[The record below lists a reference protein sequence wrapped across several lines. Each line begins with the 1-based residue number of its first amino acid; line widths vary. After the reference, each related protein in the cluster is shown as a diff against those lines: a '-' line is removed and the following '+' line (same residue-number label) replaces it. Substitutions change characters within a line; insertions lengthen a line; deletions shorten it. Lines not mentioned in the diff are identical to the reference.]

1 MALRFAG
8 ARWLGERRRR
18 RLASGE
24 GASESMDESVTTS
37 QGRAGTAGKARP
49 AVLSLRNVV
58 PRRAFLLLGLL
69 LSVSLVVAGIVA
81 GAWYEAWGAGFAGS
95 GYLRLLG
102 LEQGRMAV
110 WTTSAFL
117 LLAAQ
122 LSLVIGWVRSKSLA
136 DFDGRYRAWARIAI
150 SWFVFAVVVGTQAH
164 ASLSQALVTQ
174 FKFEGIWQK
183 EIFCWLLPI
192 GILVAGVAWMMDG
205 ELKTSRTARLLLW
218 LAVVTSLA
226 GTVVVLEPVQLQVLT
241 PRLLALLRM
250 GTLLAAAGLLIQALL
265 VFLRHVVHVSPEP
278 APRRRRRKKSRTRRT
293 GLEDEHEL
301 AAEADEEADDEEA
314 SDEENGYDQYEEY
327 AEEDASEDESG
338 DEEVEEDDYS
348 YAELEDL
355 NDHAYRVDPPEVSDT
370 FPDQTQLKGLS
381 KREKRR
387 LRKQWREEQRRSR

>member
-122 LSLVIGWVRSKSLA
+122 LSLVIGWVRSYSLT
-136 DFDGRYRAWARIAI
+136 DFDGRYRAWKRIAI
-150 SWFVFAVVVGTQAH
+150 SWIVFAVVVGTQAH

-218 LAVVTSLA
+218 SAVVASLA

-278 APRRRRRKKSRTRRT
+278 AARRRRRKKSRTRRT

-301 AAEADEEADDEEA
+301 DAAADEEAGDDEYA
-314 SDEENGYDQYEEY
+314 EEDGYDQYEEDEDD
-327 AEEDASEDESG
+327 EEV
-338 DEEVEEDDYS
+338 EEVEEDDYS

-355 NDHAYRVDPPEVSDT
+355 NDNTYRVDPSEVSDA